1 MKTQEELKQQIQ
13 KEMEELEFK
22 LIPPFDFEVIDVSEM
37 SYEAR
42 IAYYQ
47 NISKKALEKEFERV
61 LDELLNNKNNG
72 NGRNNI

>member
-22 LIPPFDFEVIDVSEM
+22 LIPPFDFEVVDISEM
-37 SYEAR
+37 TYEAR

-47 NISKKALEKEFERV
+47 NISKKALEIEFQKAV
-61 LDELLNNKNNG
+61 DELLNK
-72 NGRNNI
+72 